1 MKNVLFTI
9 ILSFIVY
16 SLFADSPDKKGVIK
30 GVIRDSITRQPVEFA
45 TVAVYKS
52 NDQTLIDGAI
62 TGETGDFKITKLE
75 NGNYD
80 LEITFIGYKTKRL
93 KNVYINGNN
102 TLELNDVFISMTAEN
117 LKEVEITAGVPSIEY
132 QIDKKVIHV
141 DKQIA
146 ATAGTAVDILET
158 VPSVS
163 VDVEGNVTLRGSSG
177 FSVFIDGKPSILEP
191 NEVLQQIPASAIADI
206 EIITNPSAKY
216 DPDGT
221 AGIINIIMKK
231 IKLEG
236 FNGIVDA
243 NVGRYGTFGGD
254 FLLNYRKNAVN
265 IYLGADYNK
274 RVDPGMTEYER
285 ITIDT
290 AARDTTTTVAKGD
303 FESIRLSWQVRGGIE
318 IDAGDNDYFNIGIRY
333 GHRERTGTTTRN
345 YDEWVT
351 PGDFHHPYISN
362 ETSERGGDFYSAT
375 LDYRHTFKKQ
385 GHNLSA
391 QFIYDH
397 RDSREMNTNEL
408 QQMTYTIQS
417 AQKSTEEGPAERFR
431 IKADYTLPIG
441 ENDKFEAGYQS
452 RLSKSEDAN
461 NLYNYDVD
469 TDEFVLIPEYSNT
482 TSYDHNIHA
491 VYAMY
496 AGEVKS
502 FGYQLGLRGEY
513 TYRFMELI
521 KTGETYTLDR
531 MDYFPTVHLSYNFPK
546 DHMLM
551 TSYTRRIDRP
561 RGWYLEPFIT
571 VQDAYNLSQG
581 NPELLPE
588 YIDSYELNY
597 QKRFNRDF
605 ISFETYYR
613 VTHNKIERVSSV
625 YEENILLHTYE
636 NVGKDYSLGGE
647 LMIGVDIFK
656 WWHADIMGNLY
667 YYQIKG
673 EIYNESFDNTSLNWG
688 SRFNNSFKVAEFT
701 HIQLT
706 GNYVS
711 PSVSA
716 QGKRYGYYM
725 VNAAVKQEFFKRK
738 LSLTL
743 SARDLFG
750 TAVFE
755 SIDEGP
761 YFSNYFYA
769 KRNAPMVSLSVSFKI
784 NNYKIKRNPTS
795 EGFDTDEEF

>member
-1 MKNVLFTI
+1 MRHIIIVTFLFFT
-9 ILSFIVY
+9 LS
-16 SLFADSPDKKGVIK
+16 LLADNAEKKGVIK
-30 GVIRDSITRQPVEFA
+30 GNVRDSITNQAIEFA
-45 TVAVYKS
+45 TVAVY
-52 NDQTLIDGAI
+52 NTIDHTLVNGAI
-62 TGETGDFKITKLE
+62 TGQMGEFRIAKLE
-75 NGNYD
+75 IGSYNI
-80 LEITFIGYKTKRL
+80 EITFIGYKTKR
-93 KNVYINGNN
+93 VTGVTI
-102 TLELNDVFISMTAEN
+102 TNDYSTRNLGDIFICMTTEN
-117 LKEVEITAGVPSIEY
+117 LMEVEITEGVPSIEY
-132 QIDKKVIHV
+132 QIDRKVIHV

-146 ATAGTAVDILET
+146 STAGTAVDILES

-177 FSVFIDGKPSILEP
+177 FSVFIDGKPSILDP
-191 NEVLQQIPASAIADI
+191 NDVLQQIPASAIADI
-206 EIITNPSAKY
+206 EIITNPSAKH

-231 IKLEG
+231 IRLEG
-236 FNGIVDA
+236 FNGIIDA
-243 NVGRYGTFGGD
+243 NVGMYGTYGGD
-254 FLLNYRKNAVN
+254 FLFNYRKNAMN
-265 IYLGADYNK
+265 LYLGADYNK
-274 RVDPGMTEYER
+274 RVNPGISEYER

-290 AARDTTTTVAKGD
+290 ATRDTTTTIAEGD

-318 IDAGDNDYFNIGIRY
+318 IDAGSNDYFNIGFRY

-345 YDEWVT
+345 YDEWIQ
-351 PGDFHHPYISN
+351 PGDIHNPYISN
-362 ETSERGGDFYSAT
+362 ENEERGGNFYSAT

-385 GHNLSA
+385 GHNLTT

-397 RDSREMNTNEL
+397 RESNEMSLNWL
-408 QQMTYTIQS
+408 YTDIDTTS
-417 AQKSTEEGPAERFR
+417 AQKTTEEGPAERFR
-431 IKADYTLPIG
+431 IKLDYTLPIG

-452 RLSKSEDAN
+452 RISNSEDET
-461 NLYNYDVD
+461 NLFDYDID
-469 TDEFVLIPEYSNT
+469 TKEFVLIPEYSNT
-482 TSYDHNIHA
+482 TKYNRNIHA
-491 VYAMY
+491 IYAMY

-513 TYRFMELI
+513 TYRYMELLS
-521 KTGETYTLDR
+521 TGESFTLDR
-531 MDYFPTVHLSYNFPK
+531 MDYFPTIHLSYNLPK
-546 DHMLM
+546 DNMLM
-551 TSYTRRIDRP
+551 ASYARRIDRP

-571 VQDAYNLSQG
+571 VQDAYNLRQG

-597 QKRFNRDF
+597 QKRFSKDF
-605 ISFETYYR
+605 ISFEAYYR

-636 NVGKDYSLGGE
+636 NVGEDYALGGE

-667 YYQIKG
+667 YYQVKG
-673 EIYNESFDNTSLNWG
+673 ELYGESFDNTSLNWG
-688 SRFNNSFKVAEFT
+688 SRFNNYFKVAEFT
-701 HIQLT
+701 NIQLT
-706 GNYVS
+706 GNYIS

-716 QGKRYGYYM
+716 QGKRYGYYV

-743 SARDLFG
+743 QARDLFG

-755 SIDEGP
+755 SINEGP
-761 YFSNYFYA
+761 DFSNYFYA
-769 KRNAPMVSLSVSFKI
+769 KRNAPLVTLSLSYKI

>member
-1 MKNVLFTI
+1 MRNILLVVFVLLYNLT
-9 ILSFIVY
+9 
-16 SLFADSPDKKGVIK
+16 LFADSPDKKGVIK
-30 GVIRDSITRQPVEFA
+30 GVIRDSITSKPIEFA
-45 TVAVYKS
+45 TVAIFKS

-62 TGETGDFKITKLE
+62 TGEMGDFKISKLE
-75 NGNYD
+75 DGNYE
-80 LEITFIGYKTKRL
+80 LEVSFIGYKTKRL
-93 KNVYINGNN
+93 KNIYINGTNAID
-102 TLELNDVFISMTAEN
+102 LNDIFISMTAEN
-117 LKEVEITAGVPSIEY
+117 LKEIEITAGVPSIEY
-132 QIDKKVIHV
+132 QIDRKVIHV
-141 DKQIA
+141 DKQIT
-146 ATAGTAVDILET
+146 ATAGTAVDILES

-177 FSVFIDGKPSILEP
+177 FTVLIDGKPSILEP
-191 NEVLQQIPASAIADI
+191 NDVLQQIPASAIADI

-236 FNGIVDA
+236 FNGIIDA
-243 NVGRYGTFGGD
+243 NVGMYGRFGGD
-254 FLLNYRKNAVN
+254 FIFNYRKNAIN
-265 IYLGADYNK
+265 LYLGADYNK
-274 RVDPGMTEYER
+274 RVDPGTSEYER
-285 ITIDT
+285 STFDTISGNSTYTT
-290 AARDTTTTVAKGD
+290 ADGD
-303 FESIRLSWQVRGGIE
+303 FESIRISWQARGGIE
-318 IDAGDNDYFNIGIRY
+318 IDASENDYFNIGFRY
-333 GHRERTGTTTRN
+333 GHRERTGETTRN
-345 YDEWVT
+345 YEEWVN
-351 PGDFHHPYISN
+351 PGDIYNPYISDESSN
-362 ETSERGGDFYSAT
+362 RGGNFYSTT
-375 LDYRHTFKKQ
+375 LDYRHSFKKQ

-391 QFIYDH
+391 QFIYDN
-397 RDSREMNTNEL
+397 RESTEMSLNWL
-408 QQMTYTIQS
+408 YTDVDTTS
-417 AQKSTEEGPAERFR
+417 AQKTTEDGPAERFR
-431 IKADYTLPIG
+431 IKLDYALPVG

-452 RLSKSEDAN
+452 RISKSEDET
-461 NLYNYDVD
+461 NLFNYDVD
-469 TDEFVLIPEYSNT
+469 TKEFVLIPEYSNT
-482 TSYDHNIHA
+482 TQYDHNIHA

-496 AGEVKS
+496 AGEVKQ

-513 TYRFMELI
+513 TYRYMELL

-531 MDYFPTVHLSYNFPK
+531 MDYFPTIHLSYNLPK
-546 DHMLM
+546 DNMLM
-551 TSYTRRIDRP
+551 ASYARRIDRP

-571 VQDAYNLSQG
+571 VQDAYNLRQG

-597 QKRFNRDF
+597 QKRFKKDF
-605 ISFETYYR
+605 ISFEAYYR

-636 NVGKDYSLGGE
+636 NVGTDYSLGGE

-667 YYQIKG
+667 YYQVKG
-673 EIYNESFDNTSLNWG
+673 TLYDEPFDNTSLNWG
-688 SRFNNSFKVAEFT
+688 SRFNNYFKVAEFT
-701 HIQLT
+701 NIQLT

-716 QGKRYGYYM
+716 QGKRYGYYV

-738 LSLTL
+738 LSLAL
-743 SARDLFG
+743 QARDLLG

-755 SIDEGP
+755 SINEGP
-761 YFSNYFYA
+761 DFSNYFYA
-769 KRNAPMVSLSVSFKI
+769 KRKAPMITLSVSYKI

>member
-1 MKNVLFTI
+1 MRN
-9 ILSFIVY
+9 ILLVIFVFHTF
-16 SLFADSPDKKGVIK
+16 LLLADNPDNKGVIK
-30 GVIRDSITRQPVEFA
+30 GVIRDSITSQPVEFA

-62 TGETGDFKITKLE
+62 TGAMGDFKISKLE
-75 NGNYD
+75 DGNYD
-80 LEITFIGYKTKRL
+80 MEITFIGYKTKHL
-93 KNVYINGNN
+93 KNIFISGNN
-102 TLELNDVFISMTAEN
+102 AIDLNDIFISMTAEN
-117 LKEVEITAGVPSIEY
+117 LKEVEITAGIPSIEY

-141 DKQIA
+141 DKQIT
-146 ATAGTAVDILET
+146 ATAGTAVDILES

-177 FSVFIDGKPSILEP
+177 FSVFIDGKPSVLDP
-191 NEVLQQIPASAIADI
+191 NDVLQQIPASAIADI

-236 FNGIVDA
+236 FNGVVDA
-243 NVGRYGTFGGD
+243 NVGMYGTFGGD

-274 RVDPGMTEYER
+274 RANPGISEYER

-290 AARDTTTTVAKGD
+290 IAKDTTITAAEGD
-303 FESIRLSWQVRGGIE
+303 FESIRISWQLRGGIE
-318 IDAGDNDYFNIGIRY
+318 IDAGKNDYFNIGFRY

-345 YDEWVT
+345 YDEWIE
-351 PGDFHHPYISN
+351 PGGIHNPYISN
-362 ETSERGGDFYSAT
+362 ENEERGGNFYSAT
-375 LDYRHTFKKQ
+375 IDYMHSFSKQ

-391 QFIYDH
+391 QFIYDN
-397 RDSREMNTNEL
+397 RESNEMSL
-408 QQMTYTIQS
+408 NWLYTDIDTSS
-417 AQKSTEEGPAERFR
+417 AQKTTEEGPAERFR

-452 RLSKSEDAN
+452 RISSSEDAT
-461 NLYNYDVD
+461 NLYNYDID
-469 TDEFVLIPEYSNT
+469 TKEFVLIPEYSNT
-482 TSYDHNIHA
+482 TQYDQNIHA
-491 VYAMY
+491 VYAIY
-496 AGEVKS
+496 AGEITN

-513 TYRFMELI
+513 TYRYMELLS
-521 KTGETYTLDR
+521 TGETYTLDR
-531 MDYFPTVHLSYNFPK
+531 MDYFPTIHLSYNLPK
-546 DHMLM
+546 DNMM
-551 TSYTRRIDRP
+551 MASYTRRIERP

-571 VQDAYNLSQG
+571 VQDAFNLRQG

-597 QKRFNRDF
+597 QKRFNKDF
-605 ISFETYYR
+605 ISFEAYYR

-625 YEENILLHTYE
+625 YEENILLHTFE

-647 LMIGVDIFK
+647 LMIAVDFFK

-667 YYQIKG
+667 YYEVKG
-673 EIYNESFDNTSLNWG
+673 ELYGESFDNTSLNWG

-701 HIQLT
+701 NIQLT
-706 GNYVS
+706 GNYIS

-716 QGKRYGYYM
+716 QGKRYGYYV
-725 VNAAVKQEFFKRK
+725 VNAAVKQELFKRK

-743 SARDLFG
+743 QARDLFG

-755 SIDEGP
+755 SINEGP
-761 YFSNYFYA
+761 DFSNYFYA
-769 KRNAPMVSLSVSFKI
+769 KQKAPLLSLSLSYKI
-784 NNYKIKRNPTS
+784 NNYKIKKNPTS
-795 EGFDTDEEF
+795 EGFETDEEF

>member
-1 MKNVLFTI
+1 MKNVFLTI
-9 ILSFIVY
+9 ILSLIVY
-16 SLFADSPDKKGVIK
+16 SLFADTPDKKGIIK
-30 GVIRDSITRQPVEFA
+30 GVIRDSITSQPVEFA
-45 TVAVYKS
+45 TIAVYKS

-62 TGETGDFKITKLE
+62 TGEMGEFKITKLE

-93 KNVYINGNN
+93 KNIFINGKS
-102 TLELNDVFISMTAEN
+102 TLEINDVFISMTAEN
-117 LKEVEITAGVPSIEY
+117 LKEVEITAGIPSIEY
-132 QIDKKVIHV
+132 QIDRKVIHV
-141 DKQIA
+141 DKQIT
-146 ATAGTAVDILET
+146 ATAGTAVDILES
-158 VPSVS
+158 VPSIS

-177 FSVFIDGKPSILEP
+177 FSVFIDGKPSILDP
-191 NEVLQQIPASAIADI
+191 NDVLQQIPASAIADI

-236 FNGIVDA
+236 FNGIIDA
-243 NVGRYGTFGGD
+243 NVGMYGTFGGD
-254 FLLNYRKNAVN
+254 FLFNYRKNAVN
-265 IYLGADYNK
+265 LYLGADYNK
-274 RVDPGMTEYER
+274 RVNPGISEYER

-290 AARDTTTTVAKGD
+290 IDNDTTTTAAKGD

-318 IDAGDNDYFNIGIRY
+318 IDASDNDYLNIGFRY

-345 YDEWVT
+345 YDEWIEPV
-351 PGDFHHPYISN
+351 GIHNPYISN
-362 ETSERGGDFYSAT
+362 EDEERGGNFYSAT
-375 LDYRHTFKKQ
+375 LDYRHSFNNQ

-391 QFIYDH
+391 QFIYDN
-397 RDSREMNTNEL
+397 RESNEMSL
-408 QQMTYTIQS
+408 NWLYTDMDTTS
-417 AQKSTEEGPAERFR
+417 AQKTTEEGPAERFR

-441 ENDKFEAGYQS
+441 ANDKFEAGYQNRIS
-452 RLSKSEDAN
+452 NSEDAT
-461 NLYNYDVD
+461 NLYNYDID
-469 TDEFVLIPEYSNT
+469 TKEFVLIPEYSNT
-482 TSYDHNIHA
+482 TQYNRNIHA
-491 VYAMY
+491 IYAMY

-513 TYRFMELI
+513 TYRYMELL
-521 KTGETYTLDR
+521 KTGESFTLDR
-531 MDYFPTVHLSYNFPK
+531 IDYFPTVHVSYNFPK

-551 TSYTRRIDRP
+551 ASYARRIDRP

-571 VQDAYNLSQG
+571 VQDAYNLRQG

-597 QKRFNRDF
+597 QKRFKSDF
-605 ISFETYYR
+605 ISFEAYYR

-636 NVGKDYSLGGE
+636 NVGEDYSLGGE

-667 YYQIKG
+667 YYQVKG
-673 EIYNESFDNTSLNWG
+673 VLYDEPFDNTSLNWG
-688 SRFNNSFKVAEFT
+688 SRLYNTFKVAEFT
-701 HIQLT
+701 NIQLT
-706 GNYVS
+706 GNYIS

-716 QGKRYGYYM
+716 QGKRYGYYV

-743 SARDLFG
+743 QARDLFG

-755 SIDEGP
+755 SINEGP
-761 YFSNYFYA
+761 DFSNYFYA
-769 KRNAPMVSLSVSFKI
+769 KRNAPLISLSASFKI
-784 NNYKIKRNPTS
+784 NNYKVRRNPTS
-795 EGFDTDEEF
+795 EGFDTGEEF

>member
-1 MKNVLFTI
+1 L
-9 ILSFIVY
+9 
-16 SLFADSPDKKGVIK
+16 ADNADKKGVIK
-30 GVIRDSITRQPVEFA
+30 GVIRDSITSQPIEFA
-45 TVAVYKS
+45 TVAVYTS
-52 NDQTLIDGAI
+52 NDQSLIDGAI
-62 TGETGDFKITKLE
+62 TGEMGDFRIAKLE
-75 NGNYD
+75 DGNYD

-93 KNVYINGNN
+93 KNIFINGGD
-102 TLELNDVFISMTAEN
+102 TRDLNDVFISMTAEN

-132 QIDKKVIHV
+132 QIDRKVIHV
-141 DKQIA
+141 DKQIT
-146 ATAGTAVDILET
+146 ATAGTAVDILES

-177 FSVFIDGKPSILEP
+177 FSVFIDGKPSILDP
-191 NEVLQQIPASAIADI
+191 NDVLQQIPASAIADI

-243 NVGRYGTFGGD
+243 DVGMYGTFGGD

-274 RVDPGMTEYER
+274 RVNPGISEYQR
-285 ITIDT
+285 TTIDT
-290 AARDTTTTVAKGD
+290 LSNDTTITAAEGD
-303 FESIRLSWQVRGGIE
+303 FESIRLSWQARGGIE
-318 IDAGDNDYFNIGIRY
+318 IDAGDNDYFNIGFRY

-345 YDEWVT
+345 YDEWIA
-351 PGDFHHPYISN
+351 PGGVHNPYISDEN
-362 ETSERGGDFYSAT
+362 EERGGYFYSTT
-375 LDYRHTFKKQ
+375 LDYRHSFRKE

-391 QFIYDH
+391 QFIYDN
-397 RDSREMNTNEL
+397 RESNEMSL
-408 QQMTYTIQS
+408 NWLYTSIDTTS

-431 IKADYTLPIG
+431 VKADYTLPIG
-441 ENDKFEAGYQS
+441 ENDKFEAGFQS
-452 RLSKSEDAN
+452 RISKSEDQT
-461 NLYNYDVD
+461 NLFNYDID
-469 TDEFVLIPEYSNT
+469 TKEFVLVPEYSNT
-482 TSYDHNIHA
+482 TKYDHDIYA
-491 VYAMY
+491 GYAMY
-496 AGEVKS
+496 AGEVKN

-513 TYRFMELI
+513 TYRYMELI
-521 KTGETYTLDR
+521 GADTTYTLDR
-531 MDYFPTVHLSYNFPK
+531 MDYFPTIHMSYNFPK
-546 DHMLM
+546 DNMLM
-551 TSYTRRIDRP
+551 ASYARRIERP
-561 RGWYLEPFIT
+561 RGYYLEPFIT
-571 VQDAYNLSQG
+571 VQDAYNLRQG

-597 QKRFNRDF
+597 QKRFNKDF

-625 YEENILLHTYE
+625 YTENVLLHTYE
-636 NVGKDYSLGGE
+636 NVGEDYSLGGE
-647 LMIGVDIFK
+647 LMIGVDFFK

-667 YYQIKG
+667 YYQVKG
-673 EIYNESFDNTSLNWG
+673 KLYGESFDNTSLNWG

-701 HIQLT
+701 NIQLT
-706 GNYVS
+706 GNYIS

-716 QGKRYGYYM
+716 QGKRYGYYV

-738 LSLTL
+738 ISLTL
-743 SARDLFG
+743 QARDLFG

-755 SIDEGP
+755 SINEGP
-761 YFSNYFYA
+761 DFSNYFYA
-769 KRNAPMVSLSVSFKI
+769 KRNAPLVSFSVSFKI

-795 EGFDTDEEF
+795 EGFDTEEEF